1 MSDHAIEE
9 VAGRWA
15 TIRFDGRRCIHA
27 RRCVISQP
35 GVFKAN
41 VQGDWIDP
49 DAASAEALMFVALN
63 CPSGAI
69 EVERRDGG
77 GAEPLPNVN
86 TIVVR
91 ENGPL
96 AVHAE
101 IESDGKRAGA
111 RATLCRCGASAN
123 KPYCDGSHTSI
134 GFVATG
140 EPATKPSEPLAARD
154 GVVKITPYPN
164 GPLGVSGN
172 VEILSGTGRTVER
185 TRATALCRCGGSK
198 NKPYC
203 DGSHKAIGF
212 VAPATP
218 L

>member
-1 MSDHAIEE
+1 MSDSAIEE

-49 DAASAEALMFVALN
+49 DAASAEELMFVALN

-69 EVERRDGG
+69 QVTRRDGG
-77 GAEPLPNVN
+77 APEPLPLVN
-86 TIVVR
+86 TIAIR

-96 AVHAE
+96 AVHAQIE
-101 IESDGKRAGA
+101 IGGKAAGA
-111 RATLCRCGASAN
+111 RATLCRCGASNN
-123 KPYCDGSHTSI
+123 KPYCDGSHT
-134 GFVATG
+134 GAAFVATG

-154 GVVKITPYPN
+154 GVLKITPYAD
-164 GPLGVSGN
+164 GPLGVNGS
-172 VEILSGTGRTVER
+172 VEILSGTGRTIDRV
-185 TRATALCRCGGSK
+185 RATALCRCGGSN

-203 DGSHKAIGF
+203 DGTHKAIGF
-212 VAPATP
+212 VAPAMNS
-218 L
+218 

>member
-1 MSDHAIEE
+1 MSDNAIEQ

-15 TIRFDGRRCIHA
+15 TISFDGRRCIHA

-49 DAASAEALMFVALN
+49 DAASAEELIFVALN

-69 EVERRDGG
+69 QVTRRDGG
-77 GAEPLPNVN
+77 APEPIPLVN
-86 TIVVR
+86 TITVR

-96 AVHAE
+96 AVSAQIE
-101 IESDGKRAGA
+101 IGGEAIGT
-111 RATLCRCGASAN
+111 RATLCRCGASGN
-123 KPYCDGSHTSI
+123 KPYCDGSHASA
-134 GFVATG
+134 GFVASG
-140 EPATKPSEPLAARD
+140 EPATKPSEPLAARN
-154 GVVKITPYPN
+154 GALKITPYRN

-172 VEILSGTGRTVER
+172 VEILSGTGRTVDR
-185 TRATALCRCGGSK
+185 TQATALCRCGGSK

-203 DGSHKAIGF
+203 DGTHKAIGF
-212 VAPATP
+212 VAPAMP
-218 L
+218 S

>member
-1 MSDHAIEE
+1 MSESKVEE

-27 RRCVISQP
+27 RRCVISLP

-49 DAASAEALMFVALN
+49 DAASAEALMFVALD

-69 EVERRDGG
+69 TVERHDGG
-77 GAEPLPNVN
+77 APEPLPLVN
-86 TIVVR
+86 TITVR

-101 IESDGKRAGA
+101 IEIDGKPAGK

-123 KPYCDGSHTSI
+123 KPYCDGSHVRA

-154 GVVKITPYPN
+154 GALKITLRPN

-172 VEILSGTGRTVER
+172 VEILSGTGRAIER
-185 TRATALCRCGGSK
+185 TQATALCRCGGSN

-203 DGSHKAIGF
+203 DGTHKTIGF
-212 VAPATP
+212 VAPGAP

>member
-1 MSDHAIEE
+1 MSDSAIEQ

-15 TIRFDGRRCIHA
+15 TISFDGRRCIHA

-41 VQGDWIDP
+41 VQGEWIDP

-69 EVERRDGG
+69 QVARRDGG
-77 GAEPLPNVN
+77 APEPNPLVN
-86 TIVVR
+86 TISVR

-96 AVHAE
+96 AVHAQIE
-101 IESDGKRAGA
+101 IDGAAIGT
-111 RATLCRCGASAN
+111 RATLCRCGASKN
-123 KPYCDGSHTSI
+123 KPYCDGSHADA
-134 GFVATG
+134 GFVASG
-140 EPATKPSEPLAARD
+140 EPATRPSEPLAARD
-154 GVVKITPYPN
+154 GVLKITLRPN
-164 GPLGVSGN
+164 GPLGVSGPA
-172 VEILSGTGRTVER
+172 EILSGTGRAIDR
-185 TRATALCRCGGSK
+185 TQATALCRCGGSK

-203 DGSHKAIGF
+203 DGTHKAIGF
-212 VAPATP
+212 VAPAAP